1 MLNEADRGSIRP
13 LFIEE
18 LTEVRGGGPVEDLL
32 DMMAIDDWLIKNTTQ
47 ACCEEGPDNCC

>member
-1 MLNEADRGSIRP
+1 MLNEADQGSIRP

-18 LTEVRGGGPVEDLL
+18 LARVNGGGPIEDLR
-32 DMMAIDDWLIKNTTQ
+32 DMIAIDDWLLQNTTQ